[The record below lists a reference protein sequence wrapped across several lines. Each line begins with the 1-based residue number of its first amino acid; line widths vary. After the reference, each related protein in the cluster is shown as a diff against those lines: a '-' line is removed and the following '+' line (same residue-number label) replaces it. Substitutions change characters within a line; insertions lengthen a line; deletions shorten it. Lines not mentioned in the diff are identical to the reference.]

1 MDSCASSFVLLSVSA
16 LDSNGL
22 MLDETD
28 SSIAIPHQQDVLP
41 ASFLFAGTS
50 ACLQKRPGLVWAA
63 SVLLFRLAMSFLSIL
78 HIVAA

>member
-1 MDSCASSFVLLSVSA
+1 MDSSASSFVLLSVSA
-16 LDSNGL
+16 LDNGL

-28 SSIAIPHQQDVLP
+28 GSIAIPHQQDVLP

-63 SVLLFRLAMSFLSIL
+63 SVLLFRLAMSFWSIL
-78 HIVAA
+78 RIVAA